1 MDMTQVSPQDDYQT
15 ITSLLEGLNAKRMV
29 LIDGPGMLR
38 ESTWVLAQP
47 ELCLKVTQEDAGN
60 VTVFVNNIQLL
71 SGVRFLEIVLAGVKV
86 KAKAAGH
93 SGELTGTNAAWHGA

>member
-15 ITSLLEGLNAKRMV
+15 ITSLLEGLNAKRTV

-38 ESTWVLAQP
+38 ESTWALAQP
-47 ELCLKVTQEDAGN
+47 EVCVKVTQDDAGN

-71 SGVRFLEIVLAGVKV
+71 SGVRFLEIVLNRVKV
-86 KAKAAGH
+86 KAKAVAI
-93 SGELTGTNAAWHGA
+93 AAS